1 MGCRR
6 ILFEEAGPSAPSRD
20 SADSPSPKR
29 LEMNDMRVAVD
40 VRNTEV
46 PERSPPRSEPSQL
59 GERDTIDFC
68 IKVPEML
75 ESSNTGFRTLPTQI
89 GCQQGSN
96 EDQTITTGRQGVVF
110 SPPDTLNAN
119 QMIASEEEIPPQTH
133 QNESMD
139 PNMVPREG
147 MSFHTEAEAKAFY
160 MRYAQLAEFGV
171 KMCNKKKFSRVM
183 RCSYEGKGDFYKGD
197 EALRVRNKTTMKT
210 KCKAHLKFTRV
221 YDSEGNEVD
230 MIIEKANLFHNH
242 LLHTPLKTKK
252 MRSHKSTEPEA
263 GMSTQKLVPITSRDI
278 ENM

>member
-1 MGCRR
+1 
-6 ILFEEAGPSAPSRD
+6 
-20 SADSPSPKR
+20 
-29 LEMNDMRVAVD
+29 
-40 VRNTEV
+40 
-46 PERSPPRSEPSQL
+46 
-59 GERDTIDFC
+59 
-68 IKVPEML
+68 ML
-75 ESSNTGFRTLPTQI
+75 ESSSTRFRTPPTQI

-110 SPPDTLNAN
+110 LPSDTLNAN

-133 QNESMD
+133 NESMD
-139 PNMVPREG
+139 PNMIPRER

-160 MRYAQLAEFGV
+160 MRYAQLAGFGV

-183 RCSYEGKGDFYKGD
+183 RCSCKGKGDFYKGD

-230 MIIEKANLFHNH
+230 MIIENANLFHNH

-252 MRSHKSTEPEA
+252 MRSHKSMEPVLYQIIDELQEA
-263 GMSTQKLVPITSRDI
+263 GVSTQSIKNVLQNMHGGAELVPITSRDI
-278 ENM
+278 ENR